1 MAVDDGDGRIAPYG
15 ANGNTTQ
22 AAPRSAYLESEL
34 KEGQADPMLPDTI
47 GGMAPAWGGD
57 AARHGAVDADCA
69 TSASPARGNS
79 TMGTECDPLATD
91 RTGPAS
97 PLPTQRDTY

>member
-1 MAVDDGDGRIAPYG
+1 MAVDDGDGRISPYG
-15 ANGNTTQ
+15 ANGNTTNSPTRGPGGP
-22 AAPRSAYLESEL
+22 ACDDAP
-34 KEGQADPMLPDTI
+34 LPETV

-97 PLPTQRDTY
+97 PLPTRSDTY